1 MAKTTRP
8 VDTFT
13 VLVDRLPFSCS
24 YELFCV
30 GLAEATIG
38 GRTWLNDRVERGKE
52 KQDST
57 YAGLIFD
64 PTDSLGGPIAAIN
77 LGSSDTSRL
86 VNAAGKV
93 DWMQLH
99 PDVDFDQAFTEMPW
113 LIGSGQFLYGHA
125 TTRCGFP
132 AAGSGLSAKG
142 DRRIMNVMLEVL
154 ADTVR
159 PGMVEAMT
167 GLRDNGAKWL
177 DGEPRPEY
185 AEMADICQGWQT
197 VTVS

>member
-1 MAKTTRP
+1 MAKTARP

-13 VLVDRLPFSCS
+13 VLVERLPFNCS
-24 YELFCV
+24 HTLFSEGV
-30 GLAEATIG
+30 AEAVLA
-38 GRTWLNDRVERGKE
+38 GRTHLTQQVEKGKE
-52 KQDST
+52 KKGAT
-57 YAGLIFD
+57 YAGLIYD
-64 PTDSLGGPIAAIN
+64 PTDPLGGAIAEIN
-77 LGSSDTSRL
+77 LGGSDTSRL

-167 GLRDNGAKWL
+167 RLRDNGAKWL

>member
-1 MAKTTRP
+1 MAKTARP

-13 VLVDRLPFSCS
+13 VLVERLPFNCS
-24 YELFCV
+24 HTLFSEGV
-30 GLAEATIG
+30 AEAVLA
-38 GRTWLNDRVERGKE
+38 GRTHLTQQVKKGKE
-52 KQDST
+52 KKGAT
-57 YAGLIFD
+57 YAGLIYD
-64 PTDSLGGPIAAIN
+64 PTDPLGGAIAEIN
-77 LGSSDTSRL
+77 LGGSDTSRL

-167 GLRDNGAKWL
+167 RLRDNGAKWL

>member
-1 MAKTTRP
+1 MAKTARP

-13 VLVDRLPFSCS
+13 VLVERLPFNCS
-24 YELFCV
+24 LALFSEGV
-30 GLAEATIG
+30 AEAVLA
-38 GRTWLNDRVERGKE
+38 GRTHLTQQVKKGKE
-52 KQDST
+52 KKGAT
-57 YAGLIFD
+57 YAGLIYD
-64 PTDSLGGPIAAIN
+64 PTDPLGGAIAEIN
-77 LGSSDTSRL
+77 LGGSDTSRL

-167 GLRDNGAKWL
+167 RLRDNGAKWL